1 MRDEELH
8 AAGETVRQRLMRW
21 LERGEHDFEDLR
33 VGLQI
38 SGRRLE
44 EELRHVERTARGQGK
59 HLKVTPPRCSD
70 CGFDFPGR
78 ARKHLHVPGR
88 CPKCHGERIEP
99 PSFRVAA

>member
-1 MRDEELH
+1 MRDEELRE
-8 AAGETVRQRLMRW
+8 AGETVRQRLMRW

-44 EELRHVERTARGQGK
+44 EELRHVERTARRHGK
-59 HLKVTPPRCSD
+59 RLKVTPPRCGD

-88 CPKCHGERIEP
+88 CPKCQGERIEP
-99 PSFRVAA
+99 PTFRVAA